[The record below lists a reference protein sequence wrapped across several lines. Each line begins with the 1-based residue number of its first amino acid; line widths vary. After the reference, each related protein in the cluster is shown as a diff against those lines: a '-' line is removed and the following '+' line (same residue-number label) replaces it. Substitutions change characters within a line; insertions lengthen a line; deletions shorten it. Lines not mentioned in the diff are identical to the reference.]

1 MRAVTADFQEGGEA
15 ISVARMIESRAQV
28 DLDCRIDGRLVERD
42 VDVVDEVAAGQVVA
56 ILDSGDEEIGARG
69 MLSEARI
76 NYDRQR
82 RL

>member
-1 MRAVTADFQEGGEA
+1 MRAVTADVQDGGEA
-15 ISVARMIESRAQV
+15 ISVARTIESRAQV
-28 DLDCRIDGRLVERD
+28 DLGFRIDGRLVERD
-42 VDVVDEVAAGQVVA
+42 VDVGDEVAAGQVVA
-56 ILDSGDEEIGARG
+56 ILDSGDEENGARG